1 MWRHRGKLK
10 ALAKAETVAFG
21 PVGIAGTV
29 LPATQAYDDL
39 VEAGRGDPAGLVP
52 RLEKLLR
59 EATPAGK
66 IYAAE
71 AIDRINPVAGRR
83 AWERLAGETGEFMTL
98 NGCVG
103 GRSTLAGYASGRLS
117 RTPPPGR

>member
-1 MWRHRGKLK
+1 MWRHRRKLK
-10 ALAKAETVAFG
+10 ALAKADTVAFG
-21 PVGIAGTV
+21 PVGIAATV
-29 LPATQAYDDL
+29 LPETQAYDDL

-52 RLEKLLR
+52 HLEKLVR
-59 EATPAGK
+59 EASPAGK

-83 AWERLAGETGEFMTL
+83 AWEQLVGETGDFMTL

-103 GRSTLAGYASGRLS
+103 GRSTVAEYASGRLAD
-117 RTPPPGR
+117 